1 MCIYCI
7 TNITN
12 PLRTKFLQLIIQE
25 AENLQI
31 QHLRIYCTVHSNAL
45 RHIILGL
52 NMSYRN
58 LLKFAEN
65 TMFALY
71 LYEC

>member
-1 MCIYCI
+1 VCIYYI

-12 PLRTKFLQLIIQE
+12 SLRTKFLQQIIQE

-31 QHLRIYCTVHSNAL
+31 QHLRMYCMVHSSAL

-52 NMSYRN
+52 NTSYRN
-58 LLKFAEN
+58 
-65 TMFALY
+65 
-71 LYEC
+71 